1 MAIPPHERP
10 TAQQLASGGNQ
21 SMSFAGRPANVCPH
35 CGAGMFAYR
44 TDTLDTRIIRYE
56 QCRACSRKF
65 VTRQQHAE
73 IIREIDNS

>member
-1 MAIPPHERP
+1 
-10 TAQQLASGGNQ
+10 
-21 SMSFAGRPANVCPH
+21 
-35 CGAGMFAYR
+35 MFAYR